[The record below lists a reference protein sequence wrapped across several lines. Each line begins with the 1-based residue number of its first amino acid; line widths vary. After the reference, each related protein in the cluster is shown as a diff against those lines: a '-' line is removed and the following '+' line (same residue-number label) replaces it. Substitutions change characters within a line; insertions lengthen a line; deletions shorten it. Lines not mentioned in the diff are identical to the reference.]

1 MDDSFRNLFNLMDTN
16 MRKLLQIYG
25 NYNKKKFFIFHAS
38 ILNVNLV
45 YAKSRGLKVQ
55 IVVKKE
61 DPIDQNF
68 LSSGTMGVIIPKG
81 KYYLG
86 G

>member
-1 MDDSFRNLFNLMDTN
+1 MDDSFKNLFNLMDIN

-25 NYNKKKFFIFHAS
+25 NYNNIYIFHAS

-68 LSSGTMGVIIPKG
+68 HSSGAMDVIIWKK
-81 KYYLG
+81 KYYFF
-86 G
+86 

>member
-1 MDDSFRNLFNLMDTN
+1 MDDICRNLFNLMDIN

-25 NYNKKKFFIFHAS
+25 NYNKKIYISHAS

-61 DPIDQNF
+61 DPIHQNF
-68 LSSGTMGVIIPKG
+68 HSSGTMGVIIRKE
-81 KYYLG
+81 KYFFIV
-86 G
+86 

>member
-1 MDDSFRNLFNLMDTN
+1 MEIITKN
-16 MRKLLQIYG
+16 IY
-25 NYNKKKFFIFHAS
+25 ISHAS

-68 LSSGTMGVIIPKG
+68 HSSGTMGVIIWKE
-81 KYYLG
+81 KYFFFSLT
-86 G
+86 

>member
-1 MDDSFRNLFNLMDTN
+1 MEIIT
-16 MRKLLQIYG
+16 
-25 NYNKKKFFIFHAS
+25 KKNIIIFHAS

-45 YAKSRGLKVQ
+45 YAKSRGLRVQ

-68 LSSGTMGVIIPKG
+68 HSIGTMGVIIRKG